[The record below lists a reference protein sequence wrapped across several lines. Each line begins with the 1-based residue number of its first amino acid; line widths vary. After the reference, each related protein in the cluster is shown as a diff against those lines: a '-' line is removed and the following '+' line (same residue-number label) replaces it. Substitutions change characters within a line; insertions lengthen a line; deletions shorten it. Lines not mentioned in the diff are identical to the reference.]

1 MTTNSSEIYEQA
13 DNLTI
18 GQKKGKSAPIIY
30 KCARLAVER

>member
-13 DNLTI
+13 DNLII
-18 GQKKGKSAPIIY
+18 GQKKGKFAPIIN